1 MSNLKDGIRRYNLNM
16 NVDIKKVK
24 NIREELESLEEDD
37 VLFIE
42 EEGVSKYVVMPIE
55 DYEDYEQIMNLFNDN
70 SNKPLIKVAGPKDID
85 ITYEQYE
92 DIKKQIMDAVDQAF
106 KPNPEKLN

>member
-1 MSNLKDGIRRYNLNM
+1 M
-16 NVDIKKVK
+16 NVDIKKIK
-24 NIREELESLEEDD
+24 SIKKELESLEEDD
-37 VLFIE
+37 VIFVE
-42 EEGVSKYVVMPIE
+42 EDGVSKYVVMPIE
-55 DYEDYEQIMNLFNDN
+55 DYEECEQIMNLFNDY
-70 SNKPLIKVAGPKDID
+70 SNKPLIKVAGPKDFD